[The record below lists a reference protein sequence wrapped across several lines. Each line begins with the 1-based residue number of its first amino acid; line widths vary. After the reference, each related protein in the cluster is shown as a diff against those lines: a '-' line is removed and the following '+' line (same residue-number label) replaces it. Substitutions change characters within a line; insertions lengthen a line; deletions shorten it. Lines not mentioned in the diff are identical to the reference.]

1 LVVNSHIGKSANF
14 KYLILRYYYN
24 GETMKTNSKD
34 WKEWESGWKY
44 KGDIRD
50 PQYLKDRN
58 KLFKENGNGW
68 WWYQGFHIWKHS
80 AINK

>member
-1 LVVNSHIGKSANF
+1 
-14 KYLILRYYYN
+14 
-24 GETMKTNSKD
+24 MKTNSKD
-34 WKEWESGWKY
+34 WKDWGSGWKY
-44 KGDIRD
+44 KGDIKD
-50 PQYLKDRN
+50 PQYIKDRN

>member
-1 LVVNSHIGKSANF
+1 MVVNSHIGKSVNF
-14 KYLILRYYYN
+14 NDLILRYYYN
-24 GETMKTNSKD
+24 GEKMKTNSKD
-34 WKEWESGWKY
+34 WKKWESGWKY

>member
-1 LVVNSHIGKSANF
+1 
-14 KYLILRYYYN
+14 
-24 GETMKTNSKD
+24 MKTNSKD

-58 KLFKENGNGW
+58 LKFSWKQTYECIQKLSN
-68 WWYQGFHIWKHS
+68 Y
-80 AINK
+80 INDLGC